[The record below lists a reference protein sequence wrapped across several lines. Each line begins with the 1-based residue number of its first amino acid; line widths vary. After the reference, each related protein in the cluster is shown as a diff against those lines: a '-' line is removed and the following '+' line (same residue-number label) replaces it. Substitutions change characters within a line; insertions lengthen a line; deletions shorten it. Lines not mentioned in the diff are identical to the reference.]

1 MMQTLVNFGSAIK
14 ADDSGRVRG
23 YLVRFGGQ
31 DLEGDYFT
39 KETDFGR
46 PMKSGDRVP
55 MNLYYHHGQD
65 RTIGKSRIGTG
76 YITMD
81 EKGLWY
87 EAQVEMAD
95 EYQKM
100 IADLAK
106 SGKLGYS
113 SGATGHMVER
123 KKSADGR
130 YEITRWPIGEASLTP
145 TPAEPMNMVK
155 SLKDMY
161 GEMDGEGMEEEEMII
176 PVAPGED
183 VATFVESVYGD
194 LDKEM
199 VHEGLEALYERLC
212 AGVTAAYDGGLGS
225 GHVDAIIDAFANRAK
240 ELNSKV
246 KDPVAEA
253 QSLKAM
259 LERPTSIREV
269 ERRLR
274 DAVRLSRSESTRIA
288 KTIWAE
294 LGEQAVETEE
304 TIVEYSSDIE
314 EAKSALLR
322 ELMILELSQ

>member
-1 MMQTLVNFGSAIK
+1 MQTLVSFGDAIK

-23 YLVRFGGQ
+23 YLVRFGGA

-39 KETDFGR
+39 KDTDFGR
-46 PMKSGDRVP
+46 PMKSGDRVA

-212 AGVTAAYDGGLGS
+212 AGVTAAYDSGLGS

-274 DAVRLSRSESTRIA
+274 DAVRLSRSESTRFA

-304 TIVEYSSDIE
+304 TIVEYSSDVE

>member
-1 MMQTLVNFGSAIK
+1 MQTLVSFGDAIK

-23 YLVRFGGQ
+23 YLVRFGGA

-39 KETDFGR
+39 KDTDFGR
-46 PMKSGDRVP
+46 PMKSGDRIA

-65 RTIGKSRIGTG
+65 RTVGKSRIGTG
-76 YITMD
+76 YISMD
-81 EKGLWY
+81 DKGLWY

-95 EYQKM
+95 QYQKM
-100 IADLAK
+100 IQELAK

-123 KKSADGR
+123 KKMSDGR

-161 GEMDGEGMEEEEMII
+161 GDMEGEMEEEEMII

-183 VATFVESVYGD
+183 VATFVENVYGD
-194 LDKEM
+194 LATEM
-199 VHEGLEALYERLC
+199 VHEGVEALYDRLC
-212 AGVTAAYDGGLGS
+212 AGMMAALDAGLGKQ
-225 GHVDAIIDAFANRAK
+225 HIDAIIDAFASKAK
-240 ELNSKV
+240 ELTANL
-246 KDPVAEA
+246 KDPAAEV
-253 QSLKAM
+253 QSMKSKH
-259 LERPTSIREV
+259 ERPTSIREV

-274 DAVRLSRSESTRIA
+274 DAVRLSRSESTRFA
-288 KTIWAE
+288 KTIWNE
-294 LGEQAVETEE
+294 LRDEVSSEDV
-304 TIVEYSSDIE
+304 TIVEQPSEVE

-322 ELMILELSQ
+322 ELMIMELSK

>member
-1 MMQTLVNFGSAIK
+1 MMQTLVSFGDAIK

-23 YLVRFGGQ
+23 YLVRFGGA

-39 KETDFGR
+39 SSTDFGR
-46 PMKSGDRVP
+46 PMKSGDRVA

-65 RTIGKSRIGTG
+65 RTVGKSRIGTG

-81 EKGLWY
+81 DKGLWY

-95 EYQKM
+95 QYQKM
-100 IADLAK
+100 IQELAK

-123 KKSADGR
+123 KKMSDGR

-161 GEMDGEGMEEEEMII
+161 GDMEDGMEEEEMMI

-183 VATFVESVYGD
+183 VATFVDNVYGD
-194 LDKEM
+194 LAAEM
-199 VHEGLEALYERLC
+199 VHEGVEALYDRLC
-212 AGVTAAYDGGLGS
+212 AGMMAALDAGLGKQ
-225 GHVDAIIDAFANRAK
+225 HIDAIIDAFASKAK
-240 ELNSKV
+240 ELTANL
-246 KDPVAEA
+246 KDPAAEV
-253 QSLKAM
+253 QSMKSKH
-259 LERPTSIREV
+259 ERPTSIREV

-274 DAVRLSRSESTRIA
+274 DAVHLSRAESTRFA
-288 KTIWAE
+288 KTIWSELRDEAPAE
-294 LGEQAVETEE
+294 DA
-304 TIVEYSSDIE
+304 IVEQPSEIE
-314 EAKSALLR
+314 DAKSALLR

>member
-39 KETDFGR
+39 KNTDFGR
-46 PMKSGDRVP
+46 PMKSGDRVAI
-55 MNLYYHHGQD
+55 NLYYHHGQD
-65 RTIGKSRIGTG
+65 RTVGKSRIGTG

-81 EKGLWY
+81 DKGLWY

-95 EYQKM
+95 QYQEM
-100 IADLAK
+100 IQELAK

-123 KKSADGR
+123 KKMSDGR

-161 GEMDGEGMEEEEMII
+161 GDMEGYAMEEEEMVI

-183 VATFVESVYGD
+183 VATFVENVYGD
-194 LDKEM
+194 LAAEM
-199 VHEGLEALYERLC
+199 VHEGIEALYDRLC
-212 AGVTAAYDGGLGS
+212 AGMMAALDAGLGKQ
-225 GHVDAIIDAFANRAK
+225 HIDAIIDAFAAKAK
-240 ELNSKV
+240 ELTANL
-246 KDPVAEA
+246 KDPAAEV
-253 QSLKAM
+253 QSMKSKH
-259 LERPTSIREV
+259 ERPTSIREV

-274 DAVRLSRSESTRIA
+274 DAVRLSRAESTRFA
-288 KTIWAE
+288 KTIWSELREEAPAE
-294 LGEQAVETEE
+294 DA
-304 TIVEYSSDIE
+304 IVEQPSEVED
-314 EAKSALLR
+314 AKSALLR
-322 ELMILELSQ
+322 ELMILELS

>member
-1 MMQTLVNFGSAIK
+1 MMQTLVSFGDAIK
-14 ADDSGRVRG
+14 ADDKGRVRG
-23 YLVRFGGQ
+23 YLVRFGGA

-39 KETDFGR
+39 ASTDFGR

-65 RTIGKSRIGTG
+65 KNIGKSTIGSG

-81 EKGLWY
+81 DKGLWY
-87 EAQVEMAD
+87 EAQIQMAD

-123 KKSADGR
+123 RKSADGR

-161 GEMDGEGMEEEEMII
+161 GEMEDGMEEEMII
-176 PVAPGED
+176 PVTPGED

-212 AGVTAAYDGGLGS
+212 AGVTAAYDSGLGS
-225 GHVDAIIDAFANRAK
+225 GHVDAIIDAFAVRAK

-259 LERPTSIREV
+259 HERPTSIREV

-274 DAVRLSRSESTRIA
+274 DAVRLSRSESLRFA
-288 KTIWAE
+288 KTIWSE
-294 LGEQAVETEE
+294 LRDEASSEDV

-314 EAKSALLR
+314 DAKSVLLR

>member
-1 MMQTLVNFGSAIK
+1 MMQTLVSFGDAIK

-23 YLVRFGGQ
+23 YLVRFGGA

-39 KETDFGR
+39 SSTDFGR
-46 PMKSGDRVP
+46 PMKSGDRVA

-65 RTIGKSRIGTG
+65 RTVGKSRIGTG

-81 EKGLWY
+81 DKGLWY

-95 EYQKM
+95 QYQKM
-100 IADLAK
+100 IQELAK

-123 KKSADGR
+123 KKMSDGR

-161 GEMDGEGMEEEEMII
+161 GDMEDGMEEEEMMI

-183 VATFVESVYGD
+183 VATFVDNVYGD
-194 LDKEM
+194 LAAEM
-199 VHEGLEALYERLC
+199 VHEGVEALYDRLC
-212 AGVTAAYDGGLGS
+212 AGMMAALDAGLGKQ
-225 GHVDAIIDAFANRAK
+225 HIDAIIDAFASKAK
-240 ELNSKV
+240 ELTANL
-246 KDPVAEA
+246 KDPAAEV
-253 QSLKAM
+253 QSMKSKH
-259 LERPTSIREV
+259 ERPTSIREV

-274 DAVRLSRSESTRIA
+274 DAVHLSRAESTRFA
-288 KTIWAE
+288 KTIWSELRDEAPAE
-294 LGEQAVETEE
+294 DA
-304 TIVEYSSDIE
+304 IVEQPSEIE
-314 EAKSALLR
+314 DAKFALLR

>member
-1 MMQTLVNFGSAIK
+1 MQTLVNFGSAIK

-31 DLEGDYFT
+31 DLEGDFFT
-39 KETDFGR
+39 PQTDFGR

-81 EKGLWY
+81 DKGLWY
-87 EAQVEMAD
+87 EAQIEMAD

-123 KKSADGR
+123 KKSANGR

-161 GEMDGEGMEEEEMII
+161 GEMEGEGMEEEEMII
-176 PVAPGED
+176 PVVPGKD
-183 VATFVESVYGD
+183 VSTFVESVYGD

-212 AGVTAAYDGGLGS
+212 AGVTAAYDSGLGS
-225 GHVDAIIDAFANRAK
+225 GHVDAIIDAFASRAK

-246 KDPVAEA
+246 KDPAAEA

-274 DAVRLSRSESTRIA
+274 DAVRLSRSESTRFA
-288 KTIWAE
+288 KAIWAE
-294 LGEQAVETEE
+294 LGEQAVETEQ

>member
-39 KETDFGR
+39 KNTDFGR
-46 PMKSGDRVP
+46 PMSPGVRVP

-65 RTIGKSRIGTG
+65 KTIGKSRIGLG
-76 YITMD
+76 FITMD
-81 EKGLWY
+81 DKGLWY
-87 EAQVEMAD
+87 ESQVEMAD
-95 EYQKM
+95 QYQKM
-100 IADLAK
+100 IQELAK

-123 KKSADGR
+123 KKMSDGR

-161 GEMDGEGMEEEEMII
+161 GDMEGEMEEEEMII

-194 LDKEM
+194 LAAEM
-199 VHEGLEALYERLC
+199 VHEGVEALYDRLC
-212 AGVTAAYDGGLGS
+212 AGMMAALDAGLGKL
-225 GHVDAIIDAFANRAK
+225 HIDAIIDAFASKAK
-240 ELNSKV
+240 ELTANL
-246 KDPVAEA
+246 KDPAAEV
-253 QSLKAM
+253 QSMKSKH
-259 LERPTSIREV
+259 ERPTSIREV

-274 DAVRLSRSESTRIA
+274 DAVHLSRAESTRFA
-288 KTIWAE
+288 KTIWSELREEAPAE
-294 LGEQAVETEE
+294 DA
-304 TIVEYSSDIE
+304 IVEQPSEVED
-314 EAKSALLR
+314 AKSALLR
-322 ELMILELSQ
+322 ELMIMELSK

>member
-1 MMQTLVNFGSAIK
+1 MMQTLVSFGDAIK
-14 ADDSGRVRG
+14 ADDNGRVRG
-23 YLVRFGGQ
+23 YLVRFGGA

-39 KETDFGR
+39 AATDFGR
-46 PMKSGDRVP
+46 PMKSGERVP

-65 RTIGKSRIGTG
+65 KQVGKSRIGTG
-76 YITMD
+76 FITMD
-81 EKGLWY
+81 DKGLWY
-87 EAQVEMAD
+87 ESQVEMAD
-95 EYQKM
+95 QYQKM
-100 IADLAK
+100 IQELAK

-123 KKSADGR
+123 KKMSDGR

-161 GEMDGEGMEEEEMII
+161 GDMEDGMEEEMMI

-183 VATFVESVYGD
+183 VATFVENVYGD

-212 AGVTAAYDGGLGS
+212 AGVTAAYDSGLGS
-225 GHVDAIIDAFANRAK
+225 GHVDAIIDAFAVRAK

-246 KDPVAEA
+246 KDPAAEA

-274 DAVRLSRSESTRIA
+274 DAVRLSRAESTRFA

-294 LGEQAVETEE
+294 LRDEAPAEDV
-304 TIVEYSSDIE
+304 TIVDQPSEVD
-314 EAKSALLR
+314 EAKNALLR
-322 ELMILELSQ
+322 QLMILELS

>member
-1 MMQTLVNFGSAIK
+1 MMQTLVNFESAIK

-81 EKGLWY
+81 ENGLWY

-95 EYQKM
+95 KYQKM

-212 AGVTAAYDGGLGS
+212 AGVTAAYDSGLGS
-225 GHVDAIIDAFANRAK
+225 GHVDAIIDAFATRAK

-274 DAVRLSRSESTRIA
+274 DAVRLSRSESTRFA

-304 TIVEYSSDIE
+304 TIVEYSSEVE

>member
-1 MMQTLVNFGSAIK
+1 MQTMVSFGDAIK

-23 YLVRFGGQ
+23 YLVRFGGA

-39 KETDFGR
+39 ASTDFGR
-46 PMKSGDRVP
+46 PMKSGERVP

-65 RTIGKSRIGTG
+65 KQVGKSRIGTG

-81 EKGLWY
+81 DKGLWY
-87 EAQVEMAD
+87 ESQVEMAD
-95 EYQKM
+95 SYQKM
-100 IADLAK
+100 IQELAK

-123 KKSADGR
+123 KKMADGR

-161 GEMDGEGMEEEEMII
+161 GDIEDDGMEEEMMI

-183 VATFVESVYGD
+183 VATFVQNVYGD

-212 AGVTAAYDGGLGS
+212 AGVTAAYDSGLGS
-225 GHVDAIIDAFANRAK
+225 GHVDAIIDAFAVRAK

-246 KDPVAEA
+246 KDPAAEA

-274 DAVRLSRSESTRIA
+274 DAVRLSRSESLRFA
-288 KTIWAE
+288 KTIWSE
-294 LGEQAVETEE
+294 LRDEASSEDV
-304 TIVEYSSDIE
+304 TIVDQPSEVD
-314 EAKSALLR
+314 EAKNALLR
-322 ELMILELSQ
+322 QLMILELS

>member
-1 MMQTLVNFGSAIK
+1 
-14 ADDSGRVRG
+14 
-23 YLVRFGGQ
+23 
-31 DLEGDYFT
+31 
-39 KETDFGR
+39 
-46 PMKSGDRVP
+46 MKSGDRVP

-65 RTIGKSRIGTG
+65 RIIGKSRIGTG

-81 EKGLWY
+81 DKGLWY

-212 AGVTAAYDGGLGS
+212 AGVTAAYDSGLGS

-274 DAVRLSRSESTRIA
+274 DAVRLSRSESTRFA

-304 TIVEYSSDIE
+304 TIVEYSSDVE

>member
-212 AGVTAAYDGGLGS
+212 AGVTAAYDSGLGS

-240 ELNSKV
+240 ELNRKV

-274 DAVRLSRSESTRIA
+274 DAVRLSRSESTRFA

-304 TIVEYSSDIE
+304 TIVEYSSDVE

>member
-1 MMQTLVNFGSAIK
+1 MMQTLVSFGDAIK
-14 ADDSGRVRG
+14 ADDNGRVRG
-23 YLVRFGGQ
+23 YLVRFGGA

-39 KETDFGR
+39 AATDFGR
-46 PMKSGDRVP
+46 PMKSGERVP

-65 RTIGKSRIGTG
+65 KQVGKSRIGTG
-76 YITMD
+76 FITMD
-81 EKGLWY
+81 DKGLWY
-87 EAQVEMAD
+87 ESQVEMAD
-95 EYQKM
+95 QYQKM
-100 IADLAK
+100 IQELAK

-123 KKSADGR
+123 KKMSDGR

-161 GEMDGEGMEEEEMII
+161 GDMEDGMEEEMMI

-183 VATFVESVYGD
+183 VATFVENVYGD

-212 AGVTAAYDGGLGS
+212 AGVTAAYDSGLGS
-225 GHVDAIIDAFANRAK
+225 GHVDAIIDAFAVRAK

-246 KDPVAEA
+246 KDPAAEA

-274 DAVRLSRSESTRIA
+274 DAVRLSRSESTRFA
-288 KTIWAE
+288 KTIWNE
-294 LGEQAVETEE
+294 LRDEASSEDV
-304 TIVEYSSDIE
+304 TIVDQSSEVD
-314 EAKSALLR
+314 EAKNALLR
-322 ELMILELSQ
+322 QLMILELS

>member
-1 MMQTLVNFGSAIK
+1 MQTLVSFGDAIK

-23 YLVRFGGQ
+23 YLVRFGGA

-39 KETDFGR
+39 SSTDFGR
-46 PMKSGDRVP
+46 PMKSGDRVA

-65 RTIGKSRIGTG
+65 RTVGKSRIGTG

-81 EKGLWY
+81 DKGLWY

-95 EYQKM
+95 QYQKM
-100 IADLAK
+100 IQELAK

-123 KKSADGR
+123 KKMSDGR

-161 GEMDGEGMEEEEMII
+161 GDMEDGMEEEEMMI

-183 VATFVESVYGD
+183 VATFVDNVYGD
-194 LDKEM
+194 LAAEM
-199 VHEGLEALYERLC
+199 VHEGVEALYDRLC
-212 AGVTAAYDGGLGS
+212 AGMMAALDAGLGKQ
-225 GHVDAIIDAFANRAK
+225 HIDAIIDAFASKAK
-240 ELNSKV
+240 ELTANL
-246 KDPVAEA
+246 KDPAAEV
-253 QSLKAM
+253 QSMKSKH
-259 LERPTSIREV
+259 ERPTSIREV

-274 DAVRLSRSESTRIA
+274 DAVHLSRAESTRFA
-288 KTIWAE
+288 KTIWSELREEAPAE
-294 LGEQAVETEE
+294 DA
-304 TIVEYSSDIE
+304 IVEYSSEVED
-314 EAKSALLR
+314 AKSALLR

>member
-1 MMQTLVNFGSAIK
+1 MQTLVSFGDAIK

-23 YLVRFGGQ
+23 YLVRFGGA

-39 KETDFGR
+39 SSTDFGR
-46 PMKSGDRVP
+46 PMKSGERVP

-65 RTIGKSRIGTG
+65 KTVGKSRIGTG

-81 EKGLWY
+81 DKGLWY
-87 EAQVEMAD
+87 ESQVEMAD
-95 EYQKM
+95 QYQKM
-100 IADLAK
+100 IQELAK

-123 KKSADGR
+123 KKMSDGR

-161 GEMDGEGMEEEEMII
+161 GDMEDDNMEEEIMI

-183 VATFVESVYGD
+183 VVTFVEKVYGD
-194 LDKEM
+194 LAAEM
-199 VHEGLEALYERLC
+199 VHEGIEALYDRLC
-212 AGVTAAYDGGLGS
+212 AGMMAALDAGLGRE
-225 GHVDAIIDAFANRAK
+225 HIDAIIDAFASKAK
-240 ELNSKV
+240 ELTANL
-246 KDPVAEA
+246 KDPAAEVA
-253 QSLKAM
+253 SMKSKH
-259 LERPTSIREV
+259 ERPTSIREV

-274 DAVRLSRSESTRIA
+274 DAVCLSRSESTRFA
-288 KTIWAE
+288 KTIWNE
-294 LGEQAVETEE
+294 LRDEASSEDV
-304 TIVEYSSDIE
+304 TIVEYLSDIE
-314 EAKSALLR
+314 DAKSALLR

>member
-1 MMQTLVNFGSAIK
+1 MQTLVNFGSAIK

-31 DLEGDYFT
+31 DLEGDFFT
-39 KETDFGR
+39 PQTDFGR

-81 EKGLWY
+81 DKGLWY
-87 EAQVEMAD
+87 EAQIEMAD

-123 KKSADGR
+123 KKSANGR
-130 YEITRWPIGEASLTP
+130 YEIARWPIGEASLTP

-161 GEMDGEGMEEEEMII
+161 GEMEGEGMEEEEMII
-176 PVAPGED
+176 PVVPGKD
-183 VATFVESVYGD
+183 VSTFVESVYGD

-212 AGVTAAYDGGLGS
+212 AGVTAAYDSGLGS
-225 GHVDAIIDAFANRAK
+225 GHVDAIIDAFASRAK

-246 KDPVAEA
+246 KDPAAEA

-274 DAVRLSRSESTRIA
+274 DAVRLSRSESTRFA
-288 KTIWAE
+288 KAIWAE
-294 LGEQAVETEE
+294 LGEQAVETEQ

>member
-183 VATFVESVYGD
+183 VSTFVESVYGD

-212 AGVTAAYDGGLGS
+212 AGVTAAYDSGLGS

-274 DAVRLSRSESTRIA
+274 DAVRLSRAESTRFA

-304 TIVEYSSDIE
+304 TIVEYSSDVE

>member
-81 EKGLWY
+81 DKGLWY

-212 AGVTAAYDGGLGS
+212 AGVTAAYDSGLGS

-274 DAVRLSRSESTRIA
+274 DAVRLSRSESTRFA

>member
-1 MMQTLVNFGSAIK
+1 MMQTLVSFGSAIK

-31 DLEGDYFT
+31 DIEGDYFT
-39 KETDFGR
+39 KNTDFGR
-46 PMKSGDRVP
+46 PMSPGVRVP

-65 RTIGKSRIGTG
+65 KTIGKSRIGLG
-76 YITMD
+76 FITMD
-81 EKGLWY
+81 DKGLWY
-87 EAQVEMAD
+87 ESQVEMAD
-95 EYQKM
+95 QYQKM
-100 IADLAK
+100 IQELAK

-123 KKSADGR
+123 KKMSDGR

-161 GEMDGEGMEEEEMII
+161 GDMEGEMEEEEMII

-212 AGVTAAYDGGLGS
+212 AGVTSAYDSGLGS
-225 GHVDAIIDAFANRAK
+225 GHVDAIIDAFATRAK

-246 KDPVAEA
+246 KDPAAEA

-274 DAVRLSRSESTRIA
+274 DAVRLSRAESTRFA
-288 KTIWAE
+288 KTIWNE
-294 LGEQAVETEE
+294 LRDEVSSEDVS
-304 TIVEYSSDIE
+304 IVEYSSEVED
-314 EAKSALLR
+314 AKSALLR

>member
-1 MMQTLVNFGSAIK
+1 MQTLVNFGSAIK

-31 DLEGDYFT
+31 DLEGDFFT
-39 KETDFGR
+39 PQTDFGR

-76 YITMD
+76 YMTMD
-81 EKGLWY
+81 DKGLWY
-87 EAQVEMAD
+87 EAQIEMAD

-183 VATFVESVYGD
+183 VLTFVESVYGD

-212 AGVTAAYDGGLGS
+212 AGVTAAYDSGLGS
-225 GHVDAIIDAFANRAK
+225 GHVDAIIDAFASRAK

-246 KDPVAEA
+246 KDPAAEA

-274 DAVRLSRSESTRIA
+274 DAVRLSRAESTRFA
-288 KTIWAE
+288 KAIWAE
-294 LGEQAVETEE
+294 LGEQAVETEQ
-304 TIVEYSSDIE
+304 TIVEYSSDVE

>member
-212 AGVTAAYDGGLGS
+212 AGVTAAYDSGLGS

-274 DAVRLSRSESTRIA
+274 DAVRLSRSESTRFA

>member
-1 MMQTLVNFGSAIK
+1 MMQTMVSFGDAIK

-23 YLVRFGGQ
+23 YLVRFGGA

-39 KETDFGR
+39 ASTDFGR

-65 RTIGKSRIGTG
+65 KTIGKSRIGTG

-81 EKGLWY
+81 DKGLWY
-87 EAQVEMAD
+87 ESQVEMAD
-95 EYQKM
+95 QYQKM
-100 IADLAK
+100 IQELAK

-123 KKSADGR
+123 KKMADGR

-161 GEMDGEGMEEEEMII
+161 GEMEDGMEEEEMII
-176 PVAPGED
+176 PVTPGED

-212 AGVTAAYDGGLGS
+212 AGVTAAYDSGLGS
-225 GHVDAIIDAFANRAK
+225 GHVDAIIDAFAVRAK

-274 DAVRLSRSESTRIA
+274 DAVHLSRAESTRFA

-294 LGEQAVETEE
+294 LRDEASSEDVS
-304 TIVEYSSDIE
+304 IVENPSNVD
-314 EAKSALLR
+314 EAKNSLLR

>member
-274 DAVRLSRSESTRIA
+274 DAVRLSRSESTRFA

-304 TIVEYSSDIE
+304 TIVEYSSDVE

>member
-1 MMQTLVNFGSAIK
+1 MQTLVNFGSAIK

-274 DAVRLSRSESTRIA
+274 DAVRLSRSESTRFA

>member
-81 EKGLWY
+81 DKGLWY

-176 PVAPGED
+176 PVTPGED

-212 AGVTAAYDGGLGS
+212 AGVTAAYDSGLGS

-274 DAVRLSRSESTRIA
+274 DAVRLSRSESTRFA